1 MMRKYFTIARRR
13 MKMGRKSKEQIQRE
27 KSNKYIAGWVK
38 ENQRRFNIAF
48 NANSDADLIRFLE
61 SMPNKS
67 DYIRK
72 LILADIRK
80 SLGEQ

>member
-1 MMRKYFTIARRR
+1 
-13 MKMGRKSKEQIQRE
+13 MGRKSKEQIQRE
-27 KSNKYIAGWVK
+27 KSNKYIVGWAK

-48 NANSDADLIRFLE
+48 NANSDADLIRVLE

-72 LILADIRK
+72 LVLADMK
-80 SLGEQ
+80 KEQD